1 MEMDDGVDEESVLS
15 GGSKKG
21 KGRVL
26 PRRDQV
32 KKLSVVVPVVTPE
45 VAPEVEPDP
54 TLVRANDP
62 ICSTCQ
68 GTTKNCVG
76 KPDQACVPCR
86 MGHLSCEYAKKTLP
100 RKTATPAN
108 APGAAGGSGDVVEVK
123 AVPGPSRKG
132 KKGARKSKRDPLE
145 EIEDEVLQLMEMEN
159 GFRTVATDLLRKAN
173 ELREWRE
180 TKYGV
185 D

>member
-1 MEMDDGVDEESVLS
+1 MSC
-15 GGSKKG
+15 
-21 KGRVL
+21 RH
-26 PRRDQV
+26 
-32 KKLSVVVPVVTPE
+32 
-45 VAPEVEPDP
+45 APGAF
-54 TLVRANDP
+54 L
-62 ICSTCQ
+62 
-68 GTTKNCVG
+68 TT
-76 KPDQACVPCR
+76 
-86 MGHLSCEYAKKTLP
+86 SIAKKNLS

-108 APGAAGGSGDVVEVK
+108 APPVAGASGDVVEVK
-123 AVPGPSRKG
+123 TVPRK
-132 KKGARKSKRDPLE
+132 KKGGRKTKRDPLD